1 MTPFFSN
8 DSCNPF
14 GTTSSTCLMGTY
26 VQYAVNVSTVA
37 HVQIAMAFAQKY
49 NIRFVIRNTGHDF
62 MGKSTGAGALSIWTH
77 HVTGMQIIEN
87 YVSPFYCGP
96 AVKAYAGTQV
106 GELYNFT
113 HDAGYLVVGGECST
127 VGWAGGYTSG
137 GGHSALTSWKGLAAD
152 QTLEFEV
159 ILASGE
165 FVKASRYV
173 NPKLWWALSGG
184 GPGNFGIV
192 WSMTSKVYPDTIIT
206 GSVLTVPQGSASD
219 EVFWEFM

>member
-1 MTPFFSN
+1 
-8 DSCNPF
+8 
-14 GTTSSTCLMGTY
+14 MGTY
-26 VQYAVNVSTVA
+26 VYYSVNVSTIA
-37 HVQIAMAFAQKY
+37 HVQAAIKFAKSN

-62 MGKSTGAGALSIWTH
+62 MGKSTGYGALSIWTH
-77 HVTGMQIIEN
+77 HVLGMEIIEE
-87 YVSPFYCGP
+87 YSSSFYSGP

-113 HDAGYLVVGGECST
+113 HDAGYLVVGGECAT

-159 ILASGE
+159 ILADGSL
-165 FVKASRYV
+165 VTASRDE
-173 NPKLWWALSGG
+173 NSDLWWALSGG
-184 GPGNFGIV
+184 GPGNYGIV
-192 WSMTSKVYPDTIIT
+192 WSMTSKVFPDTIVT

-219 EVFWEFM
+219 EDFWEFM